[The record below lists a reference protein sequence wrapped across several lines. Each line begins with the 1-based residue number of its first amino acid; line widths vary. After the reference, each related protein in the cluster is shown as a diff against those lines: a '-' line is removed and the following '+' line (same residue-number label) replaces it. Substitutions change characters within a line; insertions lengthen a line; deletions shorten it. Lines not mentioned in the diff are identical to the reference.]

1 MVGIRVKKKCYL
13 VMRDGKYEAKTWA
26 VSEEKAINNVRYN
39 RYISQGI
46 YEYAMDDFDAVEM

>member
-1 MVGIRVKKKCYL
+1 MAGSRTKKKCYL
-13 VMRDGKYEAKTWA
+13 VMRGREPEAKTWA

-46 YEYAMDDFDAVEM
+46 YEYAMDDLMR

>member
-1 MVGIRVKKKCYL
+1 MAGSRAKKKCYL
-13 VMRDGKYEAKTWA
+13 VMRGGKYEAKTWA

-46 YEYAMDDFDAVEM
+46 YEYAMDDFDAVER